1 MPRSGKTFPT
11 NSSTL
16 SADSTIQIV
25 PFRED
30 PLRQLAVLLL
40 DREAARLPDLSR
52 HVVLFPQTSAVPR
65 FRQLLLNLAAE
76 RGYPALLCP
85 QTHTLVSWAQCYADP
100 ESRRLSNTSRELLLF
115 ELLAELPALLQ
126 QTGTWPLIDSLLAL
140 FDELTLNQSAP
151 PKHKEDFA
159 RAVANGYGMELDE
172 LAPFSNE
179 VELVYTLWCAWRERL
194 TQGRLQDQ
202 AQMTADGLTRSV
214 AQMPSDTHVWLA
226 GFVDYTQAE
235 LEWLKA
241 LHAQTRLTLL
251 MHGDVDE
258 NPENPVVYILRTLK
272 RAPTPGIADDTYSS
286 FLSRAYALN
295 EGFLK
300 DRAEAQRAL
309 AHTSPASQR
318 LVIHEATD
326 VEQEARAID
335 IQVRR
340 YYLQGCRNI
349 GIVTND
355 RRLARRVRALLER
368 AHITL
373 QDAGGWAL
381 STTSAATAL
390 SRWLECL
397 ETNFGHAPFL
407 DFLKSP
413 FLNLDASRDEFSLLV
428 SRFEQAVA
436 RECNILSG
444 LGNYRT
450 GAERVGPVLEQ
461 RFGPEIQ
468 GSFTRVL
475 DQIEAAAKPLA
486 DLIHAKHQRAA
497 DFLNALHGS
506 LDKLGLTAEYSKDE
520 AGSQLLDVLDGMR
533 QALMH
538 SDVRLGW
545 KEFSHWL
552 HRNIEQRRFRP
563 MMTGGGVELMGFA
576 ESRLYRFDAL
586 IIAGALREHL
596 PGKIGAPPFFNDG
609 VRAQLGLPGLKKQY
623 TALFHDFRRLLEA
636 APQVMISL
644 HRERRGEKLI
654 PSPWVEQLRAFHAL
668 AYGATLADPVLDRLM
683 QLPNLAIVQRDTAL
697 PAPPKQPAAKLPVSM
712 APQSLT
718 ATSHQ
723 SLLNCPYQFYCAYGL
738 TLVPEEEIRDEMEK
752 SDFGKHVHR
761 ILQAFHQGVE
771 GLPGPWRQ
779 PLNAATLPQA
789 ETLLQQISAA
799 VFAGDLRRNFLA
811 RGWLY
816 RWEKNIPAYLAWEME
831 RMAQWQ
837 VQATEVRKE
846 RSIGDDATHITLT
859 GRIDRLDSSPEGYGI
874 IDYKT
879 GVVPDKASVESGE
892 ETQLVFYSLL
902 LDANVAQALYL
913 SVQNDD
919 VKEKMVLE
927 GDTLASLRE
936 NVKQRLVRL
945 KRGLDNETALPAW
958 GDTATCERCDME
970 GLCRKEMW
978 ANDTSLAP

>member
-11 NSSTL
+11 NSNTL
-16 SADSTIQIV
+16 NADSTIQIV
-25 PFRED
+25 PFGED
-30 PLRQLAVLLL
+30 PLRQLAFLLL

-52 HVVLFPQTSAVPR
+52 HVVLFPQTSAIPR
-65 FRQLLLNLAAE
+65 FRQVLLNLASE
-76 RGYPALLCP
+76 RGYPALLSP
-85 QTHTLVSWAQCYADP
+85 QTYTLASWAQRYADP

-115 ELLAELPALLQ
+115 ELLAALPALPKQ
-126 QTGTWPLIDSLLAL
+126 AGGWPLIDSLLAL

-151 PKHKEDFA
+151 SEHRDDFA
-159 RAVANGYGMELDE
+159 RAVANGYGMALDE

-194 TQGRLQDQ
+194 AQGGLQDQ
-202 AQMTADGLTRSV
+202 AQMTVDGLARSV
-214 AQMPSDTHVWLA
+214 VQMPDHTHVWLA
-226 GFVDYTQAE
+226 GFVDYTHAE
-235 LEWLKA
+235 LEWVKA
-241 LHAQTRLTLL
+241 MHTQTRLTLL
-251 MHGDVDE
+251 LHGDMDE
-258 NPENPVVYILRTLK
+258 NPDNPVAHTLRTLEH
-272 RAPTPGIADDTYSS
+272 APTPDNADGAYSS
-286 FLSRAYALN
+286 FLRRAYALN

-300 DRAEAQRAL
+300 DRAQVQRAL
-309 AHTSPASQR
+309 AHTSPAGNH
-318 LVIHEATD
+318 LIIYEATD

-340 YYLQGCRNI
+340 YYLQSCRNI

-368 AHITL
+368 AHINL

-397 ETNFGHAPFL
+397 ETNFGHTPFL

-413 FLNLDASRDEFSLLV
+413 FLNLEASRDEFGLLV
-428 SRFEQAVA
+428 SRFEQAVV

-444 LGNYRT
+444 LDNYRA
-450 GAERVGPVLEQ
+450 GAERVGPDLE
-461 RFGPEIQ
+461 RYFGPEIH
-468 GSFTRVL
+468 GSLTRVF
-475 DQIEAAAKPLA
+475 DQIEAAARPLS
-486 DLIHAKHQRAA
+486 DLIHNKNQRAS
-497 DFLNALHGS
+497 DFLHALQGS
-506 LDKLGLTAEYSKDE
+506 LEKLGLSAEYGKDE

-533 QALMH
+533 QALVH

-552 HRNIEQRRFRP
+552 HRNIEQCRFRP
-563 MMTGGGVELMGFA
+563 LLTGGGVELMGFA

-596 PGKIGAPPFFNDG
+596 PGKIGTPPFFNDG
-609 VRAQLGLPGLKKQY
+609 VRAQLGLPGLRKRY
-623 TALFHDFRRLLEA
+623 TVLFHDFRRLLEA
-636 APQVMISL
+636 APRVMISL

-654 PSPWVEQLRAFHAL
+654 PSPWVEQLRTFHAL
-668 AYGATLADPVLDRLM
+668 AYDETLADPVLDKLM
-683 QLPNLAIVQRDTAL
+683 QMPNLAIVHRDTAL
-697 PAPPKQPAAKLPVSM
+697 PIPPKQPAARLPVSM
-712 APQSLT
+712 VPQSLT

-738 TLVPEEEIRDEMEK
+738 ALAPEEEIRAEMEK

-761 ILQAFHQGVE
+761 ILQAFHQGAE
-771 GLPGPWRQ
+771 GLPGPWGK
-779 PLNAATLPQA
+779 PLNAATLPEA
-789 ETLLQQISAA
+789 ETLLKQISAA

-816 RWEKNIPAYLAWEME
+816 RWEKNIPVYLAWEMG
-831 RMAQWQ
+831 RMAQWH

-846 RSIGDDATHITLT
+846 RSIIDGTTQIILT

-879 GVVPDKASVESGE
+879 GIVPDTTSVANGE

-902 LDANVAQALYL
+902 LDEKVAQVLYL
-913 SVQNDD
+913 SVQNDA
-919 VKEKMVLE
+919 VTEKMVLT
-927 GDTLASLRE
+927 GDTLAWLRE

-958 GDTATCERCDME
+958 GDNETCQRCSME
-970 GLCRKEMW
+970 GICRKEMW
-978 ANDTSLAP
+978 ANDASLA